1 MPNMSDFYSL
11 TSPIKT
17 STMSRGSLGSPVFG
31 FEGQGVHQKL
41 NKQLRNTSQKSE
53 RQSSVVKTFSQNQK
67 VKKERERV
75 NQRPKT
81 VAGREYLETIK
92 IKQREK
98 SYDISCGNATIQ
110 KKWSKKIVVNAK
122 DVLEDNRGWSN
133 KTDAHEKR

>member
-1 MPNMSDFYSL
+1 MEEWRRSEIMTEEMRMEEEARDREDEERDKAF
-11 TSPIKT
+11 
-17 STMSRGSLGSPVFG
+17 R
-31 FEGQGVHQKL
+31 EEWR
-41 NKQLRNTSQKSE
+41 LRDIE
-53 RQSSVVKTFSQNQK
+53 DE
-67 VKKERERV
+67 KERERV